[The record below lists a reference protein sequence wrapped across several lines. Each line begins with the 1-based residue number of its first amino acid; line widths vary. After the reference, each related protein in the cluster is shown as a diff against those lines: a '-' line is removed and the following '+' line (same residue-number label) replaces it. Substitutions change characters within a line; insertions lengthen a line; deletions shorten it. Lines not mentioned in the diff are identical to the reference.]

1 MDEVKTG
8 QLRMDRM
15 FGLYMVG
22 KKVKGEFNILW
33 KHTGYKE
40 IEDKQIFTFSPHTL
54 SLDKLV
60 ADEVTLLEKII
71 YDIL

>member
-1 MDEVKTG
+1 VDEVKTG
-8 QLRMDRM
+8 QLRMDRI

-22 KKVKGEFNILW
+22 KKVNGEFNILW
-33 KHTGYKE
+33 KYTGYK
-40 IEDKQIFTFSPHTL
+40 QIKDQQVFTFSPHTL

-60 ADEVTLLEKII
+60 VDEVTLLEKII